1 MSSTTLKNDRTMGP
15 KIAEQVCYALYST
28 SGAVTQAYASL
39 LSPFQLTYSQFVV
52 MMGLWQ
58 QDAVS
63 VTELGRFIGLSKATL
78 TPMLKTLENRGYLQ
92 RNRVPGNERTMAITL
107 TRQGRDFARQAEQ
120 VAEQALCATGLTKEE
135 AAQLIALCDKVKR
148 RLNSDKE

>member
-1 MSSTTLKNDRTMGP
+1 MGP
-15 KIAEQVCYALYST
+15 KLAEQVCYALYST
-28 SGAVTQAYASL
+28 SAVVTQAYARL
-39 LSPFQLTYSQFVV
+39 LSPHQLSYSQFVV

-63 VTELGRFIGLSKATL
+63 VTELGRLIGLSKATL

-107 TRQGRDFARQAEQ
+107 TAKGQAFARQAEQ
-120 VAEQALCATGLTKEE
+120 VAKEALCATGLTQEE
-135 AAQLIALCDKVKR
+135 AAQLIALCNKIKGK
-148 RLNSDKE
+148 LGK